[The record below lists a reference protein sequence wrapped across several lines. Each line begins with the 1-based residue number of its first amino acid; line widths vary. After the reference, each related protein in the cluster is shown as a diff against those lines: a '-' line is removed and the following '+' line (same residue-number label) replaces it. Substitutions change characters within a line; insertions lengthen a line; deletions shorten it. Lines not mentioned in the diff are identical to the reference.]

1 MRKDISQG
9 IILAK
14 DLLKDAEKLNSKPAM
29 YGYDNLYNK
38 LIELDLCVQ
47 QLLADMETK

>member
-1 MRKDISQG
+1 MRKDISQE
-9 IILAK
+9 IIVAK
-14 DLLKDAEKLNSKPAM
+14 ELLKDAEKLNSNPAM

-47 QLLADMETK
+47 KMLSDMEQK

>member
-1 MRKDISQG
+1 MKKDISEG
-9 IILAK
+9 IITAK
-14 DLLKDAEKLNSKPAM
+14 ELLKDAEKINSNPAM

-47 QLLADMETK
+47 QLLTDMESK

>member
-9 IILAK
+9 IIVAK
-14 DLLKDAEKLNSKPAM
+14 ELLKDAEKLNSNPAM

-38 LIELDLCVQ
+38 LIELDICVQ
-47 QLLADMETK
+47 TMLSDMEQK